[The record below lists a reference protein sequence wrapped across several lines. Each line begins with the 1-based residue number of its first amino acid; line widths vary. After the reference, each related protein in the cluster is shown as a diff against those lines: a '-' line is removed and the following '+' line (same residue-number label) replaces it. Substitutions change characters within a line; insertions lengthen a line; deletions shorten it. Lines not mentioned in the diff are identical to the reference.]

1 MISGAWNGYGCAA
14 SNKCQALGGGRHS
27 PTVTHHKIRG
37 ALSVWLL
44 LKVVESANISLVF
57 ILLDAARTSG

>member
-1 MISGAWNGYGCAA
+1 MERIRVRRIQQKA
-14 SNKCQALGGGRHS
+14 KHS
-27 PTVTHHKIRG
+27 AEVLRYSPPVTHHKIRG

-44 LKVVESANISLVF
+44 LKVVESANISPVF